1 MNEVKYNRTAVS
13 VYWNQDHTC
22 VQLVGNDGRFAF
34 SFASSSN
41 LRCFCFS
48 SMYRSRVRLSDFC
61 MTIDMIQSSTTT
73 PKAIMI
79 YFTILPPIC
88 LIIITHYNGVS
99 TMGTGIT
106 FCTSFQKLLL
116 TPDLKLVLAQ

>member
-13 VYWNQDHTC
+13 VYWNQDRTW
-22 VQLVGNDGRFAF
+22 VQLVGNDGRFNF

-48 SMYRSRVRLSDFC
+48 SMYLSRARRSNFC
-61 MTIDMIQSSTTT
+61 MMIDMIQSSTTT

-79 YFTILPPIC
+79 YFMILPPIC
-88 LIIITHYNGVS
+88 LIIITHYNEVS
-99 TMGTGIT
+99 MMGTGIN
-106 FCTSFQKLLL
+106 FFNFWPKGRC
-116 TPDLKLVLAQ
+116 DHR